1 MAVETALLQTFLING
16 GIGVAF
22 LLVAIAVI
30 KRAGL
35 NRMSVTFSLFFILH
49 AIGMFVNVAYRV
61 INEDYWN
68 ILLNKVTIY
77 FSVIAFVFL
86 YEFNLLIRFS
96 ESEISV
102 RRQVVIFLVYVIVS
116 AGLFLIPDGVWWYHA
131 IPGDSGVPVWRIPFA
146 IYVAVTSQTMFGM
159 TVYTSAKIYQQFTDR
174 DAKKKYIWTIVGVI
188 CFDLIL
194 LGNVF
199 ANALNIPAF
208 RTVFLLL
215 SLVSIILGTTLLYQ
229 GVKRQM

>member
-102 RRQVVIFLVYVIVS
+102 RRQVVIFLIYVIVS

-131 IPGDSGVPVWRIPFA
+131 ILVIMCPV
-146 IYVAVTSQTMFGM
+146 
-159 TVYTSAKIYQQFTDR
+159 
-174 DAKKKYIWTIVGVI
+174 
-188 CFDLIL
+188 
-194 LGNVF
+194 
-199 ANALNIPAF
+199 
-208 RTVFLLL
+208 
-215 SLVSIILGTTLLYQ
+215 
-229 GVKRQM
+229 